1 MQFGR
6 SVRFRALA
14 LIGIATLAV
23 GCKKDDPAADEEA
36 EGPTAVS
43 VRTIVVTA
51 QPYTETVGAL
61 GVVAA
66 RAGHIASLSA
76 PAPAR
81 IAQVLVSKGQRVGV
95 GTRLVVFEQTPFIA
109 ALNAAEAALNTAQ
122 RAYDRAKTLAD
133 AGIIPRKDFESASSD
148 LAKSRNE
155 MSLARRAA
163 QLSVLRS
170 PISGVVTE
178 MAAVLGASADV
189 NQPLVEI
196 ADPTELD
203 IVLGTTPALA
213 GRVRPGNNVQLRAGQ
228 NASGESLGVGIVKDV
243 AAEVD
248 STARNV
254 EIRASLPTA
263 SRPLRIGETVYG
275 DIEVGTRANSIA
287 IPIEAIIPDGDQ
299 FKVFVVDAKNIAH
312 ARAVTVGAKDT
323 REAEILKGVSPGE
336 RVVTFGAYGLD
347 DGVTVVL
354 AKQ

>member
-1 MQFGR
+1 MDLRRVGTYR
-6 SVRFRALA
+6 TLALA
-14 LIGIATLAV
+14 GFTSLAV
-23 GCKKDDPAADEEA
+23 ACKKADAPAADEG
-36 EGPTAVS
+36 GPTAVS
-43 VRTIVVTA
+43 VRTVLVTA
-51 QPYTETVGAL
+51 QAFTETVGAL
-61 GVVAA
+61 GTVVA

-81 IAQVLVSKGQRVGV
+81 IAQVLVSKGQRVGI

-109 ALNAAEAALNTAQ
+109 ALNAAEASLNTAQ

-133 AGIIPRKDFESASSD
+133 AGIIPRKDLETASSD

-170 PISGVVTE
+170 PINGVVTE

-196 ADPTELD
+196 ADPSELD

-213 GRVRPGNNVQLRAGQ
+213 GKVHPGNHVQLRAGQ
-228 NASGESLGVGIVKDV
+228 NATGESLGIGIVKDV

-248 STARNV
+248 SSARNV
-254 EIRASLPTA
+254 GIRASLPTA

-275 DIEVGTRANSIA
+275 EIEVGTRPRSIA
-287 IPIEAIIPDGDQ
+287 IPVEAIIPDGDQ
-299 FKVFVVDAKNIAH
+299 FKVFVVDAKNVAH
-312 ARAVTVGAKDT
+312 ARPVTVGARDT
-323 REAEILKGVSPGE
+323 KQAEILKGLSPGE
-336 RVVTFGAYGLD
+336 RVVTYGAYGLD